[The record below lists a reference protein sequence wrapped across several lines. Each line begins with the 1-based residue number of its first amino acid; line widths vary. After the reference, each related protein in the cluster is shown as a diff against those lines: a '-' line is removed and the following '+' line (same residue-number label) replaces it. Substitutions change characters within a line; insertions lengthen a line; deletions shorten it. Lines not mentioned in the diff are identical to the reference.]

1 MSTDDALLQKRFLEL
16 AEKSYT
22 RGCYTFTNFLGLA
35 EQDVFQRVRREI
47 SHVPHRMSGGCD
59 GCERVMVRFGDADL
73 CGYDQPF
80 PIVCMKA
87 EPLSRKF
94 ADKLTHRDILG
105 ALMNLGIDRAQ
116 LGDIVVRD
124 DAVYLF
130 CTETIAPFLLEN
142 FTRAKH
148 TELTC
153 SVTETPPSGSLFTLQ
168 PESCLVSSERTDG
181 VTAHVYR
188 LSRNEIADRIRAG
201 KLFVN
206 GRRCDSGSLVLKPGD
221 VVSLRGEGRFRYGGV
236 ERETKSGK
244 FSVTIELYV

>member
-1 MSTDDALLQKRFLEL
+1 MPTDDALLQKRFLEL
-16 AEKSYT
+16 AEKSYV
-22 RGCYTFTNFLGLA
+22 RGSYTFTNFLSLA
-35 EQDVFQRVRREI
+35 EQDIFQRVRREFA
-47 SHVPHRMSGGCD
+47 HVPCRLFGGC
-59 GCERVMVRFGDADL
+59 EDL

-80 PIVCMKA
+80 PIQCVKA
-87 EPLSRKF
+87 APLSRKF
-94 ADKLTHRDILG
+94 ADKLTHRDVLG

-116 LGDIVVRD
+116 LGDIVVREE
-124 DAVYLF
+124 AAYLF

-142 FTRAKH
+142 LTRAKH

-153 SVTETPPSGSLFTLQ
+153 SLSETLPEGSLFTLQ
-168 PESCLVSSERTDG
+168 PESCLVSSERADG
-181 VTAHVYR
+181 VAAHVYR
-188 LSRNEIADRIRAG
+188 LSRNEMAERIRAG

-206 GRRCDSGSLVLKPGD
+206 GRRCESGSLVLKPGD